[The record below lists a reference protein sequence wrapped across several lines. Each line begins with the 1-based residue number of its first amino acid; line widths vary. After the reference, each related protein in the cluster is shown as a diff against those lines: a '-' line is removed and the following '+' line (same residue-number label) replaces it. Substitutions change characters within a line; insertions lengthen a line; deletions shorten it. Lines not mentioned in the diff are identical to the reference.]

1 MEEEG
6 KTGKKLREENQGGDE
21 AGPESLP
28 LGFRL
33 EELSTEGPFGG
44 RCNEGMVISTTKE
57 VREIQSIL
65 ISFPS
70 QIVPNDCN
78 ISFQKNR
85 S

>member
-1 MEEEG
+1 M
-6 KTGKKLREENQGGDE
+6 REENKGGDE
-21 AGPESLP
+21 AGPESFT

-33 EELSTEGPFGG
+33 EGLSTEGPFGG

-70 QIVPNDCN
+70 QMLPNDCN
-78 ISFQKNR
+78 FSFQKNR